1 VKLLPEMYFTD
12 MFAGKS
18 SKMHRK
24 WFRKFH
30 HTWIAFG
37 TAQNGNT
44 SAANNNGPINSEI
57 VAGNV
62 IGK

>member
-18 SKMHRK
+18 SKMHQQ
-24 WFRKFH
+24 WFQKFP
-30 HTWIAFG
+30 HTGIAFG
-37 TAQNGNT
+37 TSQNNNK
-44 SAANNNGPINSEI
+44 SAAKNNCPKNSEI

-62 IGK
+62 I

>member
-18 SKMHRK
+18 SKMHRQ
-24 WFRKFH
+24 WFQKFS
-30 HTWIAFG
+30 HTVIAFG
-37 TAQNGNT
+37 TTQNGNK
-44 SAANNNGPINSEI
+44 SAAKNNGPINSEI

-62 IGK
+62 I